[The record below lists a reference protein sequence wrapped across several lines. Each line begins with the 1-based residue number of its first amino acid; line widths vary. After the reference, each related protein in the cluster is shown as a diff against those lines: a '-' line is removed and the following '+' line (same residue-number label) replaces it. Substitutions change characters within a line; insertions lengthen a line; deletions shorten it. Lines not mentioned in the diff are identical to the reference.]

1 MKKMA
6 GAIKIDAQP
15 SGKPISSLQ
24 QLSSPIAQETGG
36 LYVSTVSVVSM
47 VCG

>member
-24 QLSSPIAQETGG
+24 QLSSPIAKRRA
-36 LYVSTVSVVSM
+36 VSTVSIVSM